1 MMIPS
6 NTRYRYRIDIIR
18 KHVKIGEAKV
28 KSCTVD
34 FIEDSDVTRTM
45 KVQIPKNGFELEDTL
60 IRQNEEYIYFD
71 STRCFD
77 STWCFSSVAGKWLR
91 IKNEFD
97 MFSDRLRPV
106 MVIDN
111 DEYNFGDFMVIAAPL
126 TDDGK
131 EYFYDIEA
139 YDETMTL
146 KQAALT
152 ERKYY
157 VAGTDYLSII
167 GSMLTDCG
175 ISKVYEEP
183 TDAKITIDHEYAIGK
198 PYLEIVNE
206 LLNEIGYSPIYSGA
220 NGYLYL
226 THKLT
231 KQVADYA
238 YSDVN
243 ASIVDSIQMDTDI
256 YSLPNVVI
264 GFVSSPD
271 LPTVMKYKRVNDNPK
286 SVISTVN
293 RGYNVVKSFEL
304 NDCPDLTTL
313 QLAVDNKFLES
324 TQATETVTISTM
336 PDGNHPYGSYINLGQ
351 NGTNGLFREVGWSIE
366 FGGKMSH
373 NLERKAFV

>member
-6 NTRYRYRIDIIR
+6 NTRYKYRIDIIR
-18 KHVKIGEAKV
+18 QHVKIGEAKV

-60 IRQNEEYIYFD
+60 IRQNEENIYFD
-71 STRCFD
+71 GTKCFD
-77 STWCFSSVAGKWLR
+77 GTWCFSSVAGKWLR
-91 IKNEFD
+91 VKNEFD

-106 MVIDN
+106 MVIDD

-139 YDETMTL
+139 YDETMML

-157 VAGTDYLSII
+157 AAGTDYLSII
-167 GSMLTDCG
+167 GAMLTDCG
-175 ISKVYEEP
+175 ITKVYEEQ
-183 TDAKITIDHEYAIGK
+183 TDAQITIDHEYAIGK

-231 KQVADYA
+231 KQIADYT
-238 YSDVN
+238 YSDDN
-243 ASIVDSIQMDTDI
+243 SSIVDSIQMDTDI

-293 RGYNVVKSFEL
+293 RGYNVVSAFEL
-304 NDCPDLTTL
+304 NDCPDLVTL

-324 TQATETVTISTM
+324 TQATETITITTM
-336 PDGNHPYGSYINLGQ
+336 PDGNHPYGSFVNLGQ

-366 FGGKMSH
+366 FGGKMTH
-373 NLERKAFV
+373 HLERKAFV